1 MLEYH
6 LKRWWNIPALW
17 PICFSILFGQDIALM
32 DLDQPFDAP
41 KLISIFLAG
50 GDLRIAFP
58 EMLPVI
64 MGMLKSGL
72 RSSVL
77 SCETNDQDTLKPD
90 TLSTKPQMSL
100 HSLNGKFPEPPVL
113 HDKILLLTL
122 LSSIRY
128 CCSRPASAWAF
139 PCLLRGCVPER
150 TILPITK
157 LPGFYNSFQLCP
169 GAACD
174 PLSHPRWRGFYQSKY

>member
-1 MLEYH
+1 VLEYH

-41 KLISIFLAG
+41 RLISVFLAG

-72 RSSVL
+72 RSSIVA
-77 SCETNDQDTLKPD
+77 SETSDQETLKPD
-90 TLSTKPQMSL
+90 IASTKPQMSW
-100 HSLNGKFPEPPVL
+100 HSLNGRFPKQRDL
-113 HDKILLLTL
+113 HDRSLLLTL
-122 LSSIRY
+122 LSLVRY
-128 CCSRPASAWAF
+128 YCS
-139 PCLLRGCVPER
+139 
-150 TILPITK
+150 
-157 LPGFYNSFQLCP
+157 
-169 GAACD
+169 
-174 PLSHPRWRGFYQSKY
+174 

>member
-1 MLEYH
+1 VHAVKILARLLVVHGSGYSKKFSDKNGGYTVLEYH

-41 KLISIFLAG
+41 KLINIFLAG

-64 MGMLKSGL
+64 LGMLKSGL

-77 SCETNDQDTLKPD
+77 ASDTSEQDHLKPD

-100 HSLNGKFPEPPVL
+100 HSLNGKFPKLGDL
-113 HDKILLLTL
+113 HSKSTFLTL
-122 LSSIRY
+122 LSLIRY
-128 CCSRPASAWAF
+128 CFSRPASA
-139 PCLLRGCVPER
+139 
-150 TILPITK
+150 
-157 LPGFYNSFQLCP
+157 
-169 GAACD
+169 
-174 PLSHPRWRGFYQSKY
+174 